1 MSKSPFPS
9 ELASTA
15 GITLQQP
22 DNGWVALGTFDEFF
36 QGQFAIIVCVHLPED
51 LVCSLLG
58 RGLVLRHLH
67 HGGHHLVDGLQ
78 RGICECALE
87 DGG

>member
-1 MSKSPFPS
+1 LARSGGCDCCLDPGPGRAGEITEESTFTSKAEHGRPSLCFSQMSKSPFPS

-36 QGQFAIIVCVHLPED
+36 QGQFA
-51 LVCSLLG
+51 
-58 RGLVLRHLH
+58 
-67 HGGHHLVDGLQ
+67 
-78 RGICECALE
+78 
-87 DGG
+87 